1 MASLRNT
8 ILLSFLLGL
17 PWFLGRM
24 QCFFYYLEALNYSIF
39 SFVYFTG
46 FIPNNDDNDNDVTTY
61 IFVICNGSYGL
72 FELLYTLMRNKQ
84 VPDLKF
90 LIETMQQQFNAVKVK
105 AKNI

>member
-1 MASLRNT
+1 MGTMTIMLRSRREGAQGGAQMN
-8 ILLSFLLGL
+8 
-17 PWFLGRM
+17 R
-24 QCFFYYLEALNYSIF
+24 
-39 SFVYFTG
+39 
-46 FIPNNDDNDNDVTTY
+46 NDDNDNDVTTY